1 MDEDGASPRADVC
14 GSVERLVVEVCW
26 DAAERSRGRMEERS
40 KVMVCRNIRKN
51 RERKETTITIIGDS

>member
-26 DAAERSRGRMEERS
+26 DAAERSRGRMEER
-40 KVMVCRNIRKN
+40 
-51 RERKETTITIIGDS
+51 